1 MYRTIS
7 LCCLAL
13 FALQCSQPVS
23 DTRAADEDAI
33 RQADMNWAK
42 TVDAKQI
49 DAFVEFVL
57 DSAVVLGPNAPITLG
72 KEAIR
77 RIFAGAFAMPGYAC
91 KWQPAK
97 VEVARSGDLGY
108 SRGTYELSIN
118 DAKGN
123 PITDRGKYAT
133 VWKKQADGS
142 WKVALDMFNTD
153 LPARSSKLEAR

>member
-7 LCCLAL
+7 PCCLAL

-23 DTRAADEDAI
+23 DTRAADEAAI
-33 RQADMNWAK
+33 RKADMNWAK
-42 TVDAKQI
+42 TVNAKQI
-49 DAFVEFVL
+49 DAFVGFVL
-57 DSAVVLGPNAPITLG
+57 DSAVVLGPNAPITIG

-77 RIFAGAFAMPGYAC
+77 GMFAAAFAMPGYSC

-97 VEVARSGDLGY
+97 VEVARPGDLGY

-118 DAKGN
+118 DARGN

-133 VWKKQADGS
+133 MWKKQADGI

-153 LPARSSKLEAR
+153 LPAPSSK